1 MNCAQKKQLG
11 HPKFLQS
18 SLKKL
23 QQRHLLMK
31 NLNQHRAKSK
41 GWEKIVNL
49 DMDFSI
55 TAWYQIRIPDFLP
68 DQNLPHLMRDYQK
81 KTNAYREIDL
91 KLRRPKTEGRKRFGK
106 IFQTSVDPYL
116 RRYFLNCYTF
126 DLAARCC
133 FYSPC
138 WDKKSVIV
146 YELITLPCIRYGFVI
161 DYWYNTYYLFLDLN
175 TLRA

>member
-1 MNCAQKKQLG
+1 MNCAQKKQQLG

-41 GWEKIVNL
+41 GWEKIVSP

-81 KTNAYREIDL
+81 KTNAYKEIDL
-91 KLRRPKTEGRKRFGK
+91 KLRQPKAEDRKRFGK

-133 FYSPC
+133 FYSQC
-138 WDKKSVIV
+138 WDKKVWLCTNWLLYHVFDTDLS
-146 YELITLPCIRYGFVI
+146 LII
-161 DYWYNTYYLFLDLN
+161 DITPTTYF
-175 TLRA
+175 